1 MATSLAFP
9 PSGDAAGA
17 RPHYSMGLRER
28 YRLDKTRATLL
39 QQAQT
44 APDIG
49 YTPILSKYHDRTS
62 ARIRAGNLENE
73 VPSGWPK
80 YLRSPL
86 AWTGA
91 DFNNEDSYVHYLSGE
106 EKADIDNALDHF
118 NGRGRDLAAALY
130 N

>member
-9 PSGDAAGA
+9 PFGDAAEA
-17 RPHYSMGLRER
+17 PPYSSIGLRER
-28 YRLDKTRATLL
+28 YHLDKSRAMLI
-39 QQAQT
+39 QPAQT
-44 APDIG
+44 APDIE
-49 YTPILSKYHDRTS
+49 YTPNLSTYHDRTS

-91 DFNNEDSYVHYLSGE
+91 DFESEDSYVHHLSDE
-106 EKADIDNALDHF
+106 EKADIDKALDHF
-118 NGRGRDLAAALY
+118 NGRAWV
-130 N
+130 